1 MFKIFRKP
9 ESYGK
14 TKLDHVLTYI
24 SYALRD
30 ACVTVGIVALMYM
43 FFYFVNQYVTMW
55 IWNTFIKQEAS
66 DETMDQVFKR
76 YLSSRRAD
84 RYKRRNQNLFS
95 CSNAISAYCGN
106 FARLSTDQRSFL
118 GIKIT
123 L

>member
-43 FFYFVNQYVTMW
+43 FFYFVNQSANYKCK
-55 IWNTFIKQEAS
+55 N
-66 DETMDQVFKR
+66 
-76 YLSSRRAD
+76 LSAVII
-84 RYKRRNQNLFS
+84 L
-95 CSNAISAYCGN
+95 I
-106 FARLSTDQRSFL
+106 
-118 GIKIT
+118 
-123 L
+123 